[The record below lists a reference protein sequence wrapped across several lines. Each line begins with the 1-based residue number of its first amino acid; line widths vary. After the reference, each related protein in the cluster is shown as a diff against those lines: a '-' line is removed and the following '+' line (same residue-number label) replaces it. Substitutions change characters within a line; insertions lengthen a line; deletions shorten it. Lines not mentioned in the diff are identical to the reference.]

1 MKLFFFTF
9 FMLIIFYGA
18 IIARTTESVPGIFP
32 YNYQEQILDNG
43 LKAILIPMESPGL
56 VAYYSVVRTG
66 SRDEYEPGHS
76 GFAHF
81 FEHMMFRGTKKYPGP
96 VYDKLVT
103 EMGADANAYTSDD
116 ITCFHMNFAAE
127 DLEKVIDL
135 ESDRFQNLSYGE
147 QAFKTE
153 AGAVHGEYLK
163 GLSSPFFLL
172 SEKLMDTAFDV
183 HTYKHTTIG
192 FRQDVEAMPT
202 MYQYSLSFFNR
213 YYRPENVVVLIVG
226 DIDPT
231 KTMELVKK
239 YYGSWQK
246 GYVPPQVPVEPE
258 QKGERTANV
267 AYNGQTLPIL
277 CVAYKSLAF
286 DPQNKEMAACYL
298 LGDLAFGE
306 TSEIYKKLVLNEQRV
321 QFISADFSSARD
333 PQLLSIWTMIK
344 KEDDIDSIKNE
355 IYQTINYFQQNRVED
370 QKLADL
376 KSRLKYG
383 FLMGL
388 ETPDDVAGRLA
399 RFIALTGD
407 IKAVDQLYATYDQ
420 VTPEDIL
427 NVANK
432 FLIEQKRTVVVLK
445 GGQK

>member
-1 MKLFFFTF
+1 MKPFYPTF

-18 IIARTTESVPGIFP
+18 IIARTPESTPGIFP
-32 YNYQEQILDNG
+32 YAYQKQILDNG

-81 FEHMMFRGTKKYPGP
+81 FEHMMFRGTKKYPGS

-116 ITCFHMNFAAE
+116 ITCYHMNFASE
-127 DLEKVIDL
+127 DLEKVMEL

-163 GLSSPFFLL
+163 SLSSPYFLL

-192 FRQDVEAMPT
+192 FRQDIEAMPT

-231 KTMELVKK
+231 KTMGLVKK
-239 YYGSWQK
+239 YYGNWQK

-258 QKGERTANV
+258 QKDERTANV
-267 AYNGQTLPIL
+267 TYNGQTLPIL

-344 KEDDIDSIKNE
+344 KEDDVDNIKND
-355 IYQTINYFQQNRVED
+355 IYQTIDYFQQNRVED

-388 ETPDDVAGRLA
+388 ETPDDVAGDLA

-407 IKAVDQLYATYDQ
+407 IKAVDQLYSTYDQ

-427 NVANK
+427 DVANK
-432 FLIEQKRTVVVLK
+432 FLVEQKRTVVVLK

>member
-1 MKLFFFTF
+1 MKTFYFTF

-18 IIARTTESVPGIFP
+18 IIARTPESVQGIFP
-32 YNYQEQILDNG
+32 YKYQEQILDNG
-43 LKAILIPMESPGL
+43 LKAILIPMESSGL

-66 SRDEYEPGHS
+66 SRDEYEPGYS

-81 FEHMMFRGTKKYPGP
+81 FEHMMFRGTKKYPSS
-96 VYDKLVT
+96 VYDKLMT

-116 ITCFHMNFAAE
+116 ITCFHINFAAA
-127 DLEKVIDL
+127 DLEKLIEL

-239 YYGSWQK
+239 YYGNWQK

-258 QKGERTANV
+258 QKGERKASVT
-267 AYNGQTLPIL
+267 YPGQTLPIL

-333 PQLLSIWTMIK
+333 P
-344 KEDDIDSIKNE
+344 
-355 IYQTINYFQQNRVED
+355 
-370 QKLADL
+370 
-376 KSRLKYG
+376 
-383 FLMGL
+383 
-388 ETPDDVAGRLA
+388 
-399 RFIALTGD
+399 
-407 IKAVDQLYATYDQ
+407 
-420 VTPEDIL
+420 
-427 NVANK
+427 
-432 FLIEQKRTVVVLK
+432 
-445 GGQK
+445 

>member
-1 MKLFFFTF
+1 MKPVSLTLLLLALLQSAV
-9 FMLIIFYGA
+9 MG
-18 IIARTTESVPGIFP
+18 RTPETATGIFP
-32 YNYQEQILDNG
+32 YPYHEQVLDNG
-43 LKAILIPMESPGL
+43 LKVIIIPMETPGL
-56 VAYYSVVRTG
+56 VAYFSVVRTG

-81 FEHMMFRGTKKYPGP
+81 FEHMMFRGTKKYPGS
-96 VYDKLVT
+96 VYDRLVT

-116 ITCFHMNFAAE
+116 LTCYHLNFAAE
-127 DLEKVIDL
+127 DLEKVMEL
-135 ESDRFQNLSYGE
+135 ESDRFQNLFYEE

-163 GLSSPFFLL
+163 GLSSPYFLL
-172 SEKLMDTAFDV
+172 SEKLMDTAFDL

-192 FRQDVEAMPT
+192 FRQDIEAMPT
-202 MYQYSLSFFNR
+202 MYDYSRSFFNR
-213 YYRPENVVVLIVG
+213 YYRPENVVLLIVG
-226 DIDPT
+226 DIDPAA
-231 KTMELVKK
+231 TMELVHK
-239 YYGSWQK
+239 YYGNWQK

-258 QKGERTANV
+258 QQGERTASV
-267 AYNGQTLPIL
+267 VYNGQTLPIL

-286 DPQNKEMAACYL
+286 DPQNREMAACYL
-298 LGDLAFGE
+298 LGEIAFGE

-321 QFISADFSSARD
+321 QFIAADFSSARD
-333 PQLLSIWTMIK
+333 PQLLSIWSMIK
-344 KEDDIDSIKNE
+344 KEDDIDNIKTE
-355 IYQTINYFQQNRVED
+355 IYQTIDNFKRNPVSN

-376 KSRLKYG
+376 KNRLKYS

-399 RFIALTGD
+399 RYIALTGD
-407 IKAVDQLYATYDQ
+407 IQSVDQLYATYEQ

-432 FLIEQKRTVVVLK
+432 FLVEQKRTVVVLK
-445 GGQK
+445 GGQN